1 MNDVTTRDT
10 EDQPPMP
17 VHQQRAG
24 LPTAANAGAVSIEI
38 ERAIAEARGQMQL
51 AKMFPRDVNAAYAE
65 LMESCK
71 QPAMAQAAFYSV
83 PRGGQNVTGP
93 SIRLA
98 EEIARVYGN
107 FEFGHREL
115 SRGNGKSEVEVY
127 AWDKQAN
134 NRSIRQ
140 ITVAHIIDTR
150 GGPKP
155 CRDQAD
161 IDALIANKASK
172 QVRGRILALVPK
184 WLEAAAIEQCKKTL
198 AGGSDKP
205 ISVQVRDMITA
216 FAKYGVTLQHVE
228 KYLEKKTDECTLD
241 DLVELRGV
249 YTALREGAPVGD
261 YFGEKKA
268 AEEAPAAPQIGAP
281 ANDNQPAAHPATAGR
296 KRQQSKDAAEPGAG
310 TVVAPV
316 PAAQQQAAA
325 PAQAETTKAAPAA
338 AATPAAAPAADDN
351 LF

>member
-1 MNDVTTRDT
+1 MTDETLPAADAGTTDHLLT
-10 EDQPPMP
+10 PA
-17 VHQQRAG
+17 HQR
-24 LPTAANAGAVSIEI
+24 PFHPSVNAGAVSIEV

-65 LMESCK
+65 LMDSCK

-83 PRGGQNVTGP
+83 PRGGSRVTGP

-140 ITVAHIIDTR
+140 ITVAHVIDTR
-150 GGPKP
+150 QGPKP
-155 CRDQAD
+155 CRDQSE

-198 AGGSDKP
+198 AGTSDKP
-205 ISVQVRDMITA
+205 ISQRVREMTQA
-216 FAKYGVTLQHVE
+216 FAKYGVTVQHIE
-228 KYLEKKTDECTLD
+228 KYLERSLDECTLD
-241 DLVELRGV
+241 DLVELQGV
-249 YTALREGAPVGD
+249 FSALREGAKVAD
-261 YFGEKKA
+261 YFGGEKKA
-268 AEEAPAAPQIGAP
+268 EEPAGPAIPPP
-281 ANDNQPAAHPATAGR
+281 ANDNAPAAAHPAAAATRGR
-296 KRQQSKDAAEPGAG
+296 AAKKDPA
-310 TVVAPV
+310 
-316 PAAQQQAAA
+316 PAAQQQDPPADP
-325 PAQAETTKAAPAA
+325 PAQAQPAAKPAAAPAA
-338 AATPAAAPAADDN
+338 AAPAAAAPADDDN